1 MISEEGAK
9 KSFLDESPD
18 IKLYLL
24 KAGNKGWWVVMGSC
38 EKSRVPA
45 WDGWLSGG
53 RGLVIGGIAD
63 PDLSPLARPLLT
75 WGGGGQHFIFMKTYK
90 LDNTTS
96 PATLA
101 AALQYPR
108 QCESSV

>member
-1 MISEEGAK
+1 M
-9 KSFLDESPD
+9 
-18 IKLYLL
+18 
-24 KAGNKGWWVVMGSC
+24 
-38 EKSRVPA
+38 
-45 WDGWLSGG
+45 GG
-53 RGLVIGGIAD
+53 RGGSYGILCLGWLVISRWWLVIEGIAD
-63 PDLSPLARPLLT
+63 PDLPPLARPLLT